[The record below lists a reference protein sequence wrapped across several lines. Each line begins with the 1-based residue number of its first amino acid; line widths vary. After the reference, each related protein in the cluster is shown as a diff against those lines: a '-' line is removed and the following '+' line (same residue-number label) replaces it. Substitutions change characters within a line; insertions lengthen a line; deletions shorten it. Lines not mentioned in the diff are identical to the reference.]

1 MKTKWCDLCEN
12 IEATHAEETL
22 CHKCYHRVLYWT
34 KKTPTQ
40 MMRRVKNL
48 EWMPCSGMSKASHA
62 KRRSRNGEGG
72 LADHHCYG
80 IFPGAIGDW
89 LPPTPRHPTLE
100 ST

>member
-1 MKTKWCDLCEN
+1 MRTKWCDLCEN

-48 EWMPCSGMSKASHA
+48 ELYSKTMDAMLGNVKSITRKKKVA
-62 KRRSRNGEGG
+62 
-72 LADHHCYG
+72 
-80 IFPGAIGDW
+80 
-89 LPPTPRHPTLE
+89 
-100 ST
+100 